1 MRLLGNALA
10 LDKSIFLS
18 IAGSTSKIAAS
29 HHVMACGYSVCSVP
43 VVPLGVQFVSLCDG
57 ALARG
62 PFFDLGKQM
71 EKVSAL
77 FGKSGAFP

>member
-57 ALARG
+57 ALAVTG
-62 PFFDLGKQM
+62 IF
-71 EKVSAL
+71 
-77 FGKSGAFP
+77 SGAVGGI